1 MIHKN
6 SKYDTEE
13 FEKAFSDA
21 LRIVNAVGYPETTRQ
36 MNDDREEIRMRIEQK
51 INAGKVIKHKSNIHY
66 RNICAAAVALLVIFS
81 TAYAAYRL
89 GVRSS
94 DERVSLQNNIEITA
108 PYGIIARIILP
119 DSSIVTLNGGSTLTY
134 PAVFENGRRQ
144 VRLSGEGFFDVAKNS
159 APFTVHAAH
168 ISAEALGTRFGL
180 KAYYD
185 DPYTVL
191 TLEEGC
197 IKAIPA
203 GENPDGGILLK
214 PEQQLILNNE
224 TGAIRRQTVN
234 VEEYTSWKDGVLT
247 FRDLTWNEIAAIL
260 ERRFNVEIRIA
271 SDKIRNERYFALF
284 KYGENIEQILDK
296 LSYKRPWKYVKRE
309 NMIEI
314 TEN

>member
-1 MIHKN
+1 MIHKD

-13 FEKAFSDA
+13 FEKVFSDA

-36 MNDDREEIRMRIEQK
+36 MNGDREEIRMRIEQK
-51 INAGKVIKHKSNIHY
+51 INAGKVIKHKRNIHY
-66 RNICAAAVALLVIFS
+66 KNISAAAAAVALLVIFS

-89 GVRSS
+89 GARS
-94 DERVSLQNNIEITA
+94 DERVPSGNNIEITA
-108 PYGIIARIILP
+108 PYGVIARIILP
-119 DSSIVTLNGGSTLTY
+119 DSSTVTLNGGSTLTY
-134 PAVFENGRRQ
+134 PALFENGRQ

-168 ISAEALGTRFGL
+168 ISAEALGTRFGF
-180 KAYYD
+180 KAYDD

-271 SDKIRNERYFALF
+271 SEKIKNERYFALF